1 MSSNPESSWN
11 PSSSEKPQEALRG
24 VEGGGEDSSSPGDS
38 QASQKDAQ
46 EILSDARRDDSRK
59 SKLVPSTK
67 IFVLVLSLLVLAI
80 ISLVAMRDTISSA
93 LTVHRIDNSTSFT
106 IRGNSMEPT
115 YHDGQVVR
123 FFNPRSSEGIRSGD
137 VAVFVPPSQWRSST
151 GRFFDNSPYIKRVF
165 AASGDRVSVENGTV
179 SVNGIKSSLSI
190 PENYGCDVDTY
201 RQSSYTVPSDSSF
214 VVGDNV
220 SHSQDSL
227 YAMCHKLEPV
237 SVPNDR
243 IKRHGTLYID
253 EKLDDKK

>member
-1 MSSNPESSWN
+1 MSSNPEPSWGHSS
-11 PSSSEKPQEALRG
+11 PERPQEALRG
-24 VEGGGEDSSSPGDS
+24 VGGGGEDSSSSSGS
-38 QASQKDAQ
+38 QAPQKDAQ
-46 EILSDARRDDSRK
+46 EILSAARREEAHK
-59 SKLVPSTK
+59 PKFVLSTK
-67 IFVLVLSLLVLAI
+67 IFVLVLSLLVLTI
-80 ISLVAMRDTISSA
+80 ISLGAMRDTISNT

-123 FFNPRSSEGIRSGD
+123 FFNPRSSGGIRSGD
-137 VAVFVPPSQWRSST
+137 VAVFVPPSQWRSNT
-151 GRFFDNSPYIKRVF
+151 GRFFDTSPYIKRVF
-165 AASGDRVSVENGTV
+165 AASGDRVSVDNGAV

-201 RQSSYTVPSDSSF
+201 RQSSYTVPSNSSF

-220 SHSQDSL
+220 GHSQDSL
-227 YAMCHKLEPV
+227 YAMCHKIEPV

-253 EKLDDKK
+253 EKFDDKK